1 MRKILLGAVAMAGLV
16 VLTASDVSAAQS
28 NGLAASHAAPV
39 HGMAT
44 DVYYR
49 RYWHHRHWHHWR
61 RWHRWHG
68 Y

>member
-1 MRKILLGAVAMAGLV
+1 MRKILLGAVAMAGLF
-16 VLTASDVSAAQS
+16 VLTASGASSAQS
-28 NGLAASHAAPV
+28 NGLAVNHAGPA
-39 HGMAT
+39 HGMAA

-61 RWHRWHG
+61 RWHRR